1 MMSAEKDYIDLFAAH
16 KSLINSACGT
26 VMNAPRKAAMEAFT
40 SLGFPTNRQ
49 EAYRD
54 CDLGPAL
61 EKDYGMNLHRLSI
74 PVDPNQVFSCDV
86 PNLSTHL
93 YFILNDQFYA
103 GNTVNRLPEG
113 VLCGSLN
120 CLSQSHEALLAPYYN
135 KLAAPS
141 KDGLAAFN
149 TAFAQDGFVLYVPEG
164 VVLEKPIQVIN
175 ILRAPEDML
184 VQRRILVIL
193 EKGAQATLLFCD
205 HALSSNQLFANQ
217 VAELFIGQEAN
228 LSYYELE
235 MNHPQT
241 TRVSHAFAT
250 VGQQAQLLMN
260 AVTLNNGFTRNN
272 ASVRFDGQHAEAFLS
287 GIVLAE
293 TGQFVDNHVMVD
305 HALPNCTSN
314 QLYKYVLDGEAGGIF
329 AGSIMVRKDAQKTA
343 AYQSN
348 KNLCSPQSKMRA
360 RPQLEI
366 YADDVKCSHGSAT
379 GQMDENALF
388 YLRSRGI
395 SETEARML
403 MKYAFTTD
411 VIDTISLEP
420 LRDRMRM
427 LIEKRFRG
435 ELARCAGCS
444 AAYCH

>member
-1 MMSAEKDYIDLFAAH
+1 MMSTEKAYIDLFKTHEA
-16 KSLINSACGT
+16 LIKRTCGP
-26 VMNAPRKAAMEAFT
+26 VMNTPRAVAMDAFT
-40 SLGFPTNRQ
+40 SLGFPTSRQ

-61 EKDYGMNLHRLSI
+61 ERDYGMNLQRLSI
-74 PVDPNQVFSCDV
+74 PVDPHQVFSCDV
-86 PNLSTHL
+86 PNLSTLL
-93 YFILNDQFYA
+93 YFVVNDQFYA
-103 GNTVNRLPEG
+103 GNSASRLPEG

-120 CLSQSHEALLAPYYN
+120 ALSQSNEAVLAPYYN
-135 KLAAPS
+135 KLAASS
-141 KDGLAAFN
+141 KDGMAAFN
-149 TAFAQDGFVLYVPEG
+149 TAFAQDGFVLYVPKG

-184 VQRRILVIL
+184 VQRRVLVIL

-205 HALSSNQLFANQ
+205 HALSANNLFANQ
-217 VAELFIGQEAN
+217 VTELFVDEDAR
-228 LSYYELE
+228 LSFYELE

-241 TRVSHAFAT
+241 TRVSHAFASVST
-250 VGQQAQLLMN
+250 RANLLMN
-260 AVTLNNGFTRNN
+260 TVTLNNGFTRNN
-272 ASVRFDGQHAEAFLS
+272 TSVRFEGEHAEVSLS

-293 TGQFVDNHVMVD
+293 TGQFVDNHVEVD
-305 HALPNCTSN
+305 HALPHCVSN

-348 KNLCSPQSKMRA
+348 KNLCGPQAKMRA

-395 SETEARML
+395 SEKEARLL

-420 LRDRMRM
+420 LKDRMRM
-427 LIEKRFRG
+427 LVEKRFRG